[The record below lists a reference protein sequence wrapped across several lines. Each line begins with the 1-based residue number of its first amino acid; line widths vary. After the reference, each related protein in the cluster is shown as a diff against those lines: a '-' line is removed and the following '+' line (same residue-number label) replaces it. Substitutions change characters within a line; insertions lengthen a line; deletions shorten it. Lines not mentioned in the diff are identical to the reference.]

1 MNYCVIDAFNLTL
14 IAAAGA
20 LKNSSTLPFED
31 KLYNILSRMLDNL
44 QKKFLNSKW
53 YAVWDTPGGT
63 QFRKDIDENY
73 KSNRSNSFIDIKEII
88 ACKSTY
94 EFYSIENIEVPNSEA
109 DDIIFVLCK
118 NLREN
123 YTQSNITIISRDHD
137 LLQTVQAGYANNQYD
152 PVKKENIKVPEYSIV
167 DFKAL
172 VGDSSDVIKGVPG
185 IGEKTAIKIL
195 SGIQKLTEEQQK
207 IFEECKNMVDAT
219 RHPRFFENYTY
230 IKQLIKK

>member
-1 MNYCVIDAFNLTL
+1 MNYCIIDAFNLTL

-31 KLYNILSRMLDNL
+31 KLYNILSRMLDAL
-44 QKKFLNSKW
+44 QKKFPNSKW

-73 KSNRSNSFIDIKEII
+73 KSNRSNSFISIQEIL
-88 ACKSTY
+88 ACQSTY

-123 YTQSNITIISRDHD
+123 YTQSNITIVSRDHD